1 MLQASGLT
9 LTYTT
14 GDTRTNALDHVDLNI
29 EAGEFVGIV
38 GPSGSGKSSLLYLLA
53 GLRLPT
59 GGQVHFQGQMI
70 SGMSANERAALRQ
83 RHFGFIFQQ
92 HFLIDYLSALENV
105 LVALPHPSPDDRRR
119 GVEILTTLGL
129 ADHLRKRPHQLSGG
143 QRQRVAAARSIMH
156 RPDVVFADEPTA
168 SLDHAT
174 AFELMRVIRELRATQ
189 HSALV
194 VVTHD
199 PSILTGADRVVQM
212 WDGRIRGETPGSPMP
227 NGSGAT
233 LSNGLASRAV
243 RLSPSTLRSRRQL
256 YRASRDALATVPEAR
271 DQGATAPTD
280 QAHDRGEPVPSVR
293 PEGES

>member
-189 HSALV
+189 HTALV

-212 WDGRIRGETPGSPMP
+212 WDGRIRGETPGVPMP

-243 RLSPSTLRSRRQL
+243 RLSPSTLRIRRQR
-256 YRASRDALATVPEAR
+256 YRAADAQLTATEQSSDHRSVTAR
-271 DQGATAPTD
+271 DPADDGN
-280 QAHDRGEPVPSVR
+280 EPESKLPA
-293 PEGES
+293 EGLS